1 MGEGIQRLA
10 GMEEILGRDRLTEAL
25 RGKVREMI
33 MALAEA
39 ELAEVLAARSYERNE
54 GRRGY
59 RNGKRERSISTGL
72 GATVIELPRARIG
85 AGERE
90 REWQSGLI
98 ERYQRRAASVDRALL
113 GCYLS
118 GANGRRIKGA
128 LSPLLRGAPLS
139 KSAIS
144 RLVGRLEAL
153 FTQWRSRSLAS
164 EAVVFLYLD
173 AIALRVRIA
182 NKVISVPVLVGLG
195 VQEDGQKVIL
205 DLELYQSE
213 SSSCWEGFFEGLISR
228 GLKPPCLV
236 IIDGNKGLRAA
247 VEKNWP
253 GTAVQRCTVHKLR
266 NLERYAPRHALEE
279 VKSDYHRI
287 VYADSLEQA
296 KKAYRDFISKWK
308 KLTPKVVVS
317 LEEAGEELLTFYRFP
332 KGQWKS
338 LRTTNAI
345 ERLNGEFRRR
355 VKTQSALPDA
365 RAAERLLFGLIISGQ
380 IQMRRIDGWREL
392 KHVSPLQAA

>member
-118 GANGRRIKGA
+118 GSNGRRIKGA

-205 DLELYQSE
+205 DLELFQSE